1 MAEISIL
8 PFETVQ
14 TGKSNSGNKQDK
26 LISGENIKTINGE
39 TILGEG
45 DLDITPDA
53 LKSFITIAPLS
64 NSRAII
70 DAFNKYS
77 LNKKLGKL
85 IPAFIKK
92 ESFDKDY
99 TLAILVVEDYNK
111 AQAGWRL
118 TFTLLGCKS
127 QTDPNDMEAIYSPD
141 IFTGVSVISY
151 LYNSSSG
158 YVIPLGEGNTKDRRV
173 DELIKTAVTTNTL
186 TNELSKM
193 SAQIKNDV
201 ISAVQ
206 KEKSDVF
213 EAIYGETTYD
223 EIIEAYNAGKYV
235 VCLYEELAYHL
246 SSLKNNT
253 AWFGAINGDISLK
266 TWCNTS
272 NAWFKVQYNLE
283 LASNKTKTINE
294 KSTSVQYPS
303 AKAVYDF
310 VNNTLGTI
318 INGDY

>member
-1 MAEISIL
+1 M
-8 PFETVQ
+8 
-14 TGKSNSGNKQDK
+14 
-26 LISGENIKTINGE
+26 GE
-39 TILGEG
+39 TILGGG
-45 DLDITPDA
+45 DLDIIPDA

-85 IPAFIKK
+85 IPVFIKK

-127 QTDPNDMEAIYSPD
+127 QTDPNDLEAIYSPD

-223 EIIEAYNAGKYV
+223 EIVAAVKAQKHVMCFYENRVYNLNDFGEGWDLNFSCAGEVLHIIK
-235 VCLYEELAYHL
+235 CTTQN
-246 SSLKNNT
+246 KWT
-253 AWFGAINGDISLK
+253 P
-266 TWCNTS
+266 S
-272 NAWFKVQYNLE
+272 NSIYFEQTNYKVQ
-283 LASNKTKTINE
+283 SISD
-294 KSTSVQYPS
+294 KSTNTQYPS

-310 VNNTLGTI
+310 VNNTLGTL

>member
-14 TGKSNSGNKQDK
+14 TGKNNSGNKQDK

-77 LNKKLGKL
+77 LNKKIGKL

-111 AQAGWRL
+111 VQAGWRL

-127 QTDPNDMEAIYSPD
+127 QTDPNDLEAIYSPD
-141 IFTGVSVISY
+141 IFTGVSIISY

-213 EAIYGETTYD
+213 EAIYGVTTYN
-223 EIIEAYNAGKYV
+223 EIVAAVKAQKHVICFYNNKVYNLNNFGEGWDLNFSCAGEVLHIIK
-235 VCLYEELAYHL
+235 CTTQNKW
-246 SSLKNNT
+246 SSLPLYFEQTNY
-253 AWFGAINGDISLK
+253 
-266 TWCNTS
+266 
-272 NAWFKVQYNLE
+272 KVQ
-283 LASNKTKTINE
+283 SISD
-294 KSTSVQYPS
+294 KSTNTQYPS